1 MCSTLDRFLGFCG
14 PMPESGK
21 LALLSVVAAAFIAM
35 ALAAR
40 GCRGARPHSFLAGR
54 AAEAAHQPLDLV
66 ARDSEPPLVGAAQH
80 QAHAVGAAA
89 IPGIRA
95 DIDVGVAGL

>member
-21 LALLSVVAAAFIAM
+21 LALLSVVIAAFIAI

-40 GCRGARPHSFLAGR
+40 S
-54 AAEAAHQPLDLV
+54 
-66 ARDSEPPLVGAAQH
+66 
-80 QAHAVGAAA
+80 
-89 IPGIRA
+89 
-95 DIDVGVAGL
+95 